1 MPLSLPPFPESVLN
15 RVSAHAELEAEE
27 EVCGFLIER
36 ESGEIEVVESENT
49 SANRKDSFKLSR
61 SQFDRESESGRVLA
75 LYHSHWADW
84 SAAELSVEDIRQ
96 SKKSGIP
103 YLLYHPIE
111 KTWDYYDPHN
121 LDPFPLV
128 ENICEASST
137 SLDFYLGW
145 RWVWARADCYTLM
158 RHYYKGLLGVELPD
172 FDRASTPEEQL
183 TGNWDRFS
191 EAMPSIGFVPVEHTT
206 PLQDHDLLLMRMNG
220 HIAHHCG
227 VITSAKTPEFIHHL
241 AYPRVSEKRVYGA
254 YWREVTV
261 QRLRWKEFV

>member
-1 MPLSLPPFPESVLN
+1 MSLHPPPFPGSALE
-15 RVSAHAELEAEE
+15 RVAAHAEFYSEE

-36 ESGEIEVVESENT
+36 ESGEIECVESENT
-49 SANRKDSFKLSR
+49 AASRKTSFKLDR
-61 SQFDRESESGRVLA
+61 RQFDKESESGRVLA

-111 KTWDYYDPHN
+111 KTWDYYDPN
-121 LDPFPLV
+121 DLDPFPLV
-128 ENICEASST
+128 ENICEASPT

-145 RWVWARADCYTLM
+145 RWAWARADCYTLM
-158 RHYYKGLLGVELPD
+158 RHYYRGLLGIDLPD
-172 FDRASTPEEQL
+172 FDRAPTPEEQL
-183 TGNWDRFS
+183 TGVWDRFA
-191 EAMPSIGFVPVEHTT
+191 EAMPSIGFVLLDPDE
-206 PLQDHDLLLMRMNG
+206 PLRDHDLLLMRMNG
-220 HIAHHCG
+220 DVTHHCG
-227 VITSAKTPEFIHHL
+227 VITNAQTPEFIHHL

-261 QRLRWKEFV
+261 QRLRWTEFV